1 MALYSNN
8 ALFDAD
14 KWYLP
19 GIGSK
24 ENLFA
29 FSGHIQTRL
38 FIVVVVTFLIGLVGI
53 LFASYRLSKPIMRL
67 SDEAAKAQLDKGMRD
82 LSTRGFVRLTGLWTL
97 FPVLGRK

>member
-1 MALYSNN
+1 MVFAGYWFERESVCFFRAYS
-8 ALFDAD
+8 L
-14 KWYLP
+14 
-19 GIGSK
+19 
-24 ENLFA
+24 
-29 FSGHIQTRL
+29 HQTRL